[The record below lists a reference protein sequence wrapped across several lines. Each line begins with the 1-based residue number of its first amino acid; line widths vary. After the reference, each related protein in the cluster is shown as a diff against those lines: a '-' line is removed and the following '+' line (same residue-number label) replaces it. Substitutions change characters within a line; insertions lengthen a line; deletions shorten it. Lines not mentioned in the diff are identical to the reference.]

1 MHAPTFHSHGQTMTT
16 PDPILN
22 DELLRG
28 DEPIRDEV
36 LDALSE
42 IAEVRDDLVDV
53 EVDEG
58 EVTLTGTVPDRKT
71 QLAAEEAARGVR
83 GVTDVESELSI
94 DDNAV

>member
-1 MHAPTFHSHGQTMTT
+1 MTT
-16 PDPILN
+16 PDPILSE
-22 DELLRG
+22 ELHRA

-42 IAEVRDDLVDV
+42 IAEVRDDAV
-53 EVDEG
+53 EVAVEEG
-58 EVTLTGTVPDRKT
+58 EVTLTGSVPDRKT

-94 DDNAV
+94 EEGTV

>member
-1 MHAPTFHSHGQTMTT
+1 MTT

-53 EVDEG
+53 EVEEG

-94 DDNAV
+94 DDSAV